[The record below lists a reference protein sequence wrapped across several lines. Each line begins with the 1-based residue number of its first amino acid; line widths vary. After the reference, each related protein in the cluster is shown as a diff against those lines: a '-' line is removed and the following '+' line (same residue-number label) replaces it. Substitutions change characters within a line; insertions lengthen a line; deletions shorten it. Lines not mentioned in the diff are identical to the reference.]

1 MWAYKTL
8 SLLISFADA
17 MEVLTDEECEE
28 KEEEEDEVYLYNV
41 MAYLDI

>member
-8 SLLISFADA
+8 SSLISFADA

-28 KEEEEDEVYLYNV
+28 KEEEVHLYNV
-41 MAYLDI
+41 MAYLNI